1 MITIAEQE
9 LVVVLNRA
17 DAGEGWITVSS
28 TWPKWTRW
36 FDRLVAAGLAEVQ
49 SDARVAGRREGAIY
63 RVRADALRIG
73 RRRRR
78 ASAGNAL
85 SRRETSPIGGVSKT
99 EPLEKGPE
107 AF

>member
-1 MITIAEQE
+1 MIIVAEQE
-9 LVVVLNRA
+9 IVVVMNRA
-17 DAGEGWITVSS
+17 DAAEGWITVSS

-49 SDARVAGRREGAIY
+49 SDVRAGGRREGAIY

-73 RRRRR
+73 RRRAR

-85 SRRETSPIGGVSKT
+85 SRRETPPTRGVSGS
-99 EPLEKGPE
+99 EQLERGPE
-107 AF
+107 AS